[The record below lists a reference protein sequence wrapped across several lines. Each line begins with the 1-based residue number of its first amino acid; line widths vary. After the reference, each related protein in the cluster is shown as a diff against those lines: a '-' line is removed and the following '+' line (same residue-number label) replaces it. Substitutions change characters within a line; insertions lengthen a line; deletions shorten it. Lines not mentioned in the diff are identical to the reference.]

1 MLMQRVITASL
12 LFFLVGGLLFY
23 GNDQAWAFFVLLAT
37 FLCGWEWA
45 GLARI
50 QSQATRVVYGVL
62 VASAAGL
69 VFSIN
74 SPLLWLWLT
83 LVIMAVM
90 ATMVM
95 IYQWSAGQYLVKSK
109 AAILVLGVLVLAN
122 FASIL
127 IEFLSVLPSAIL
139 LLSLFVVWAIDT
151 GAYFAGRRFGRRK
164 LAVHVSPGKTWE
176 GVYGG
181 ALLAF
186 VIAVIGLNWLQPVL
200 QLSYGSVALIFSGLA
215 LFSIFGDLFES
226 LLKRQA
232 DLKDSSQ
239 LLPGHGGL
247 LDRVDSLLVA
257 VPMFFFV
264 WQWILV

>member
-1 MLMQRVITASL
+1 MLMQRVITATL
-12 LFFLVGGLLFY
+12 LFLLVGGLLFFA
-23 GNDQAWAFFVLLAT
+23 NDQVWAFFILAAT
-37 FLCGWEWA
+37 FLCGWEWS
-45 GLARI
+45 GFARVERPFSRI
-50 QSQATRVVYGVL
+50 LYGVI
-62 VASAAGL
+62 VALAAWGL
-69 VFSIN
+69 YVVDS
-74 SPLLWLWLT
+74 SLLWLWLT

-95 IYQWSAGQYLVKSK
+95 IYQWTAGQYLLKSNVM
-109 AAILVLGVLVLAN
+109 ILVLGVLILAN

-127 IEFLSVLPSAIL
+127 MVFLSMLSPAIL

-186 VIAVIGLNWLQPVL
+186 VIAVVGLNWLQPD
-200 QLSYGSVALIFSGLA
+200 LSDSYLAVAVVFSGVA

-232 DLKDSSQ
+232 NLKDSSQ

-264 WQWILV
+264 WQWMSV

>member
-12 LFFLVGGLLFY
+12 LFLLVGGLLFFA
-23 GNDQAWAFFVLLAT
+23 NDQVWAFFVLVAT

-45 GLARI
+45 GLARVERPL
-50 QSQATRVVYGVL
+50 TRIFYAL
-62 VASAAGL
+62 IVALAAWGL
-69 VFSIN
+69 YVADS
-74 SPLLWLWLT
+74 SLLWLWLT

-95 IYQWSAGQYLVKSK
+95 IYQWTAGQYLLKSTVM
-109 AAILVLGVLVLAN
+109 ILILGVLVLAN

-127 IEFLSVLPSAIL
+127 MVFLSVLSPVVL

-151 GAYFAGRRFGRRK
+151 GAYFAGRRFGRHK

-186 VIAVIGLNWLQPVL
+186 VIAVVGLNWLQPAL
-200 QLSYGSVALIFSGLA
+200 NGTYLTVAIVFSGVA

-264 WQWILV
+264 WQWMSI

>member
-1 MLMQRVITASL
+1 
-12 LFFLVGGLLFY
+12 
-23 GNDQAWAFFVLLAT
+23 VL
-37 FLCGWEWA
+37 
-45 GLARI
+45 
-50 QSQATRVVYGVL
+50 S
-62 VASAAGL
+62 
-69 VFSIN
+69 
-74 SPLLWLWLT
+74 
-83 LVIMAVM
+83 
-90 ATMVM
+90 
-95 IYQWSAGQYLVKSK
+95 
-109 AAILVLGVLVLAN
+109 
-122 FASIL
+122 
-127 IEFLSVLPSAIL
+127 SAIL

-264 WQWILV
+264 WQWILA